1 MPTFRSQPSSDL
13 ASSIRRAVAS
23 RNFNNPDQINMV
35 ADQAAATTAQHMG
48 LAEKARAEA
57 EAIRNAEA
65 ARGDPKVSQEF
76 ASRSAGLTDAE
87 GGRLMGHLRG
97 AIEQPSS
104 NDDLDASM
112 VGKEAQ
118 PFTMEPPNIK
128 PGQRRGF
135 ESALASTIAN
145 RIATGH
151 TNAQQLAMSGQDIN
165 KTAVQNAATDATS
178 VPEANKLVAAIT
190 GKVREPF
197 KTNAQGTVLNEE
209 TGDLNEGTKLAAAVR
224 TNLGAQAAQRT
235 AAASGGGVE
244 LTPEA
249 RTAAAQRYRVDGTLP
264 PNLGR
269 GTQGAKNSIAILN
282 EAAQLAAANGDTAEE
297 QRIRQIANKA
307 SASAL
312 TQLSKQE
319 AMVGA
324 FEKNF
329 NKNADLA
336 IEQSKKVDR
345 TGVPALNR
353 WILAGKKNIAGDA
366 DVSVLD
372 TAIKASV
379 NEYTKIISGSMGNAA
394 MAEGEIKKV
403 EGLLS
408 SASTDAQVVAVLN
421 FMKKETG
428 NRMTSFADQKA
439 ELTRGMRS
447 APAALPNGLDIE
459 KRFSADPAMKGN
471 KLGKSANGK
480 TEVLDGAG
488 KLIGYYD

>member
-23 RNFNNPDQINMV
+23 RSLAGNEDALNMQ
-35 ADQAAATTAQHMG
+35 ADQAAAVTAQHLG

-57 EAIRNAEA
+57 ESLRNAEA
-65 ARGDPKVSQEF
+65 ARSDPKVAQEY
-76 ASRSAGLTDAE
+76 ASRSSGLTDAE
-87 GGRLMGHLRG
+87 GSRLMGSIRG
-97 AIEQPSS
+97 AMEQPSS

-112 VGKEAQ
+112 AGREAQ
-118 PFTMEPPNIK
+118 PFVMEPPNIK

-151 TNAQQLAMSGQDIN
+151 TNAEQLAKSGQDIN
-165 KTAVQNAATDATS
+165 KTAVENAATDAQS
-178 VPEANKLVAAIT
+178 VPEANNLIAAIT

-209 TGDLNEGTKLAAAVR
+209 TGDLNENAKLAGAVR

-235 AAASGGGVE
+235 AAATGGGVE

-249 RTAAAQRYRVDGTLP
+249 RTSAAQRYRIDGTLP
-264 PNLGR
+264 TNLGR
-269 GTQGAKNSIAILN
+269 GNQGSKNTISILN
-282 EAAQLAAANGDTAEE
+282 EAAQLASASGDSAEE
-297 QRIRQIANKA
+297 QRIRQIANRA
-307 SASAL
+307 STQAL
-312 TQLSKQE
+312 GQLSKQE
-319 AMVGA
+319 ATVGA

-336 IEQSKKVDR
+336 IQQSAKVDR
-345 TGVPALNR
+345 TGVPVINR
-353 WILAGKKNIAGDA
+353 WLLAGKKNLAGDP
-366 DVSVLD
+366 DVAVLD

-408 SASTDAQVVAVLN
+408 SASTDKQVIAVLN

-428 NRMTSFADQKA
+428 NRMTSFAEQKA
-439 ELTRGMRS
+439 ELTRGMRG
-447 APAALPNGLDIE
+447 APAA
-459 KRFSADPAMKGN
+459 APAAPAATNAKGWKLMKDAKGN
-471 KLGKSANGK
+471 QAYVSPDGKDFEELK
-480 TEVLDGAG
+480 
-488 KLIGYYD
+488 